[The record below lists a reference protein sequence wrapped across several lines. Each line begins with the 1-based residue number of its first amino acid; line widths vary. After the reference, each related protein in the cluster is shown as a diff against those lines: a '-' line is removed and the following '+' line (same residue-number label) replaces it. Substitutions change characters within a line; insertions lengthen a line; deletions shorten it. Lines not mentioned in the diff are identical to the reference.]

1 MKPTLAILTMIIT
14 AVFII
19 GYPSFAE
26 KKEGIIEKSMNE
38 NMGKSAKDEMNG
50 LKVATFAG
58 GCFWCTESDFEK
70 INGVKD
76 AVSGYTGG
84 HQIDP
89 SYREVSMGGTGH
101 TEAIQVYYDPMVVTY
116 EELLNVFW
124 RHINPTDAGGQF
136 VDRGSQYRSEIFY
149 HNEDQKMLAMASKKA
164 LSESMVFDKPI
175 VTPITKLGKFYPAEK
190 YHQDYYKKSK
200 VRYKFYRAGSG
211 RDQFLKKSWKNKEI
225 KKTSTIGKE
234 SDMKTPKKMKPEMI
248 KSDMKDSGMKE
259 PDMMKKNDSI
269 SMASWSK
276 PNDMEIKKRLTP
288 LQYNVTQKEG
298 TERPFNNEY
307 WDNKKEGIYVDIVS
321 GEPLFSSKD
330 KYKSGTGWPSFT
342 RPLEADHVIEKLDKS
357 LFMTRTEVRSK
368 YGDSHLGHLFDD
380 GPKPTGL
387 RYCLNSASLKFIPKE
402 ELKSQGYEKYATLF
416 N

>member
-1 MKPTLAILTMIIT
+1 MKTTLAILAMIIT
-14 AVFII
+14 AVFIF

-26 KKEGIIEKSMNE
+26 KKEGLIEKSMNE
-38 NMGKSAKDEMNG
+38 DMKDEMNG

-70 INGVKD
+70 VEGVKD

-84 HQIDP
+84 YKINP
-89 SYREVSMGGTGH
+89 SYKEVSMGGTGH
-101 TEAIQVYYDPMVVTY
+101 TEAIHVYYDPMVVTY

-124 RHINPTDAGGQF
+124 KHINPTDAGGQF

-149 HNEDQKMLAMASKKA
+149 HNEDQKMMAMASKKA
-164 LSESMVFDKPI
+164 LSESLVFDKPI
-175 VTPITKLGKFYPAEK
+175 VTPITKLGEFYPAEK
-190 YHQDYYKKSK
+190 YHQDYYKKSS

-211 RDQFLKKSWKNKEI
+211 RDQFLKKSWKNKKL
-225 KKTSTIGKE
+225 KKTSMMEKE
-234 SDMKTPKKMKPEMI
+234 PEMMETETMKPNTM
-248 KSDMKDSGMKE
+248 KSGMKDSNMKE
-259 PDMMKKNDSI
+259 PDMMKKNDSM
-269 SMASWSK
+269 SLSSWSK

-321 GEPLFSSKD
+321 GEALFSSKD
-330 KYKSGTGWPSFT
+330 KFKSGTGWPSFT
-342 RPLEADHVIEKLDKS
+342 RPLEADHVIEKSDKS
-357 LFMTRTEVRSK
+357 LFMARTEVRSK

-387 RYCLNSASLKFIPKE
+387 RYCLNSASLRFIPKE
-402 ELKSQGYEKYATLF
+402 DLKSQGYEKYLAQF
-416 N
+416 EM